1 MFAYTIRRLLYTFP
15 ILLGI
20 SLVTFLLF
28 NVFGGDPTLSMLG
41 KHADARSIAELRAQL
56 GLDQPMIIQ
65 FLDTVKQMFTFD
77 FGRSYSTKQEI
88 SSMMLSTSIVSFT
101 LAAPAFLVTLM
112 MSISISLFV
121 AYWGRSTH
129 MQSFSVPPNLFW
141 ATRMYHHF
149 WNFWKNR
156 IDRMVVIICVMG
168 ISIPALSYIL
178 FGQNVL
184 AYQMDLFPISGYSRH
199 FPDIISYLMLP
210 GIIWVVLSL
219 GGDVRFYRTV
229 ILDEVN
235 QDYVRTARAKGV
247 SEKRIFF
254 WHVLKNSL
262 VPIITRVVIS
272 IPFLILGSLLLENF
286 FNIPGMGSMML
297 DAINTTDFPVVRA
310 MVMIL
315 SLFYCLFNVLTDLL
329 YAWADPRIQLR

>member
-1 MFAYTIRRLLYTFP
+1 MFAYTVRRLLYTFP
-15 ILLGI
+15 ILFGI
-20 SLVTFLLF
+20 ALVTFLLF

-41 KHADARSIAELRAQL
+41 RHADARSIAELRIQL
-56 GLDQPMIIQ
+56 GLDRPLIVQ
-65 FLDTVKQMFTFD
+65 FLDTFQQMFTFD

-101 LAAPAFLVTLM
+101 LAAPAFIITLL

-121 AYWGRSTH
+121 AYWGRGTH
-129 MQSFSVPPNLFW
+129 VQNFSVSPNTPFT
-141 ATRMYHHF
+141 TRFYLRF
-149 WNFWKNR
+149 VNFFKNR
-156 IDRMVVIICVMG
+156 IDRIVVVLCVMG
-168 ISIPALSYIL
+168 ISIPSLSYIL

-184 AYQMDLFPISGYSRH
+184 AYQLDLFPISGYSRH
-199 FPDIISYLMLP
+199 FPDIISYLLLP
-210 GIIWVVLSL
+210 SIIWVILGL

-254 WHVLKNSL
+254 LHVLKNSL

-286 FNIPGMGSMML
+286 FSIPGMGSMMI

-310 MVMIL
+310 IVMIL